1 MPLLKAYLD
10 KELSLRDRALLN
22 EIVALGIKT
31 DANLL
36 LDPNAVVAKTNGR
49 VTKATIDGLLDRVML
64 PTMRASISSPM
75 RASDIHSESATVQHH
90 VSSGWKRTDQLLG
103 GQGWASGEVSEI
115 CGAAGA
121 GKTHMCLNSVATMLV
136 NDPTSQAI
144 WVDTLG
150 GEFSAQRI
158 SAIIQAQLARSAMVE
173 GTTTETVK
181 EPSTE
186 NLLMTIISRIQIYS
200 CRDVYELLAAF
211 DAIRHS
217 LRDSEATSNL
227 TARVLVI
234 DSLSTV
240 LTEVLWG
247 TDGAGHATMMHTSK
261 ELRRLA
267 SDFNLVT
274 LVTTLSVQLS
284 YPEEQ
289 SPSILMA
296 STSKPSL
303 GTSWKYATDL
313 QLFLTRLNIPSE
325 ERVESDTK
333 GVLDSHRFGDELPS
347 DGDTQALGIVA
358 HGGVPGRLAE
368 LLRSKRLPQ
377 PTTATKQFT
386 RSNTTAAMTTEQI
399 DQLRN
404 SSSLIIAAPISKS
417 KVKPGE
423 ANYKILLLQR
433 SRLGT
438 SASAH
443 VFPGGNV
450 DKADHDPRWATL
462 LNYQPKDPKA
472 PPLHNAICAIRE
484 AFEESGVLVCEPP
497 TELSND
503 EIRIWRDKVHNNAQ
517 EFYNLCTSHHLKPS
531 VDRLCHFSSWITPPV
546 EAKRFHTQ
554 FYLTVLPWSRES
566 FSDSRVFADGK
577 ETTKLDWFTPAEA
590 IEAYRQNTIQTF
602 LPPQF
607 VSLAHLLP
615 VLKHEDLV
623 QHFSGREVVHT
634 MPEFVLE
641 SQDENGIHMSGILP
655 GDEEHSLHVKQGHK
669 HRIHI
674 TRNKKGMKLRSY
686 VQGPIEIK
694 ARL

>member
-1 MPLLKAYLD
+1 QLAK
-10 KELSLRDRALLN
+10 RA
-22 EIVALGIKT
+22 V
-31 DANLL
+31 
-36 LDPNAVVAKTNGR
+36 
-49 VTKATIDGLLDRVML
+49 
-64 PTMRASISSPM
+64 
-75 RASDIHSESATVQHH
+75 
-90 VSSGWKRTDQLLG
+90 
-103 GQGWASGEVSEI
+103 
-115 CGAAGA
+115 A
-121 GKTHMCLNSVATMLV
+121 GKS
-136 NDPTSQAI
+136 S
-144 WVDTLG
+144 
-150 GEFSAQRI
+150 
-158 SAIIQAQLARSAMVE
+158 VE
-173 GTTTETVK
+173 GVEGL
-181 EPSTE
+181 STE
-186 NLLMTIISRIQIYS
+186 NQLMAIISRIQVYA
-200 CRDVYELLAAF
+200 CRDVYELLATF
-211 DAIRHS
+211 DSIRRS
-217 LRDSEATSNL
+217 LKNAESASDL
-227 TARVLVI
+227 TARVLII
-234 DSLSTV
+234 DSLSAV
-240 LTEVLWG
+240 LTDVLRG
-247 TDGAGHATMMHTSK
+247 TDGTGHATMMHTSR

-267 SDFNLVT
+267 SDFNLAT

-289 SPSILMA
+289 SPSILMT
-296 STSKPSL
+296 STNKPSL
-303 GTSWKYATDL
+303 GTSWKFATDL
-313 QLFLTRLNIPSE
+313 QLFLTKLNTPSR
-325 ERVESDTK
+325 ERNENETI
-333 GVLDSHRFGDELPS
+333 GVADPHLFEGELLGGDMQVP
-347 DGDTQALGIVA
+347 GIA
-358 HGGVPGRLAE
+358 AEGGVPSRLVE
-368 LLRSKRLPQ
+368 LLRCKRMPL
-377 PTTATKQFT
+377 TTSATKQFL
-386 RSNTTAAMTTEQI
+386 RFNTTAAMTTEQI

-417 KVKPGE
+417 KVQPGK
-423 ANYKILLLQR
+423 ANYKVLFLQR

-462 LNYQPKDPKA
+462 LNYQPKDTKA

-577 ETTKLDWFTPAEA
+577 ETTRLDWYTPEEA
-590 IEAYRQNTIQTF
+590 IEAYRQSTIQTF

-615 VLKHEDLV
+615 ILKHEDLV
-623 QHFSGREVVHT
+623 QHFSDREVVHT

-641 SQDENGIHMSGILP
+641 SQDENGIHLSGILP

-674 TRNKKGMKLRSY
+674 TRNKQGMRLRSY